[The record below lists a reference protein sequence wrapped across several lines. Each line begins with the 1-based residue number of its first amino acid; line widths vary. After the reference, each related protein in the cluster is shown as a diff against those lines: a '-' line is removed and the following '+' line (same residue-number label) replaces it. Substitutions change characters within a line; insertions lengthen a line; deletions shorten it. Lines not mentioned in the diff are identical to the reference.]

1 MLNQPETHGQT
12 HTLEIYTESLLVKGT
27 VLLPFRRATEILNS
41 ADREFIG
48 LNEALITPLAQST
61 QVSGP
66 HPGTT
71 LIRRL
76 GIRYAAT
83 FTDATQARSPTV
95 EFAGVQKRPTACY
108 GFLGGFV
115 FHAHLH
121 MRPGSTLLDV
131 LETGRESF
139 LPLTQATVYL
149 VAQLDVPPRQHEV
162 IIINRAYLDVMY
174 LA

>member
-1 MLNQPETHGQT
+1 MLSQQETHPPT
-12 HTLEIYTESLLVKGT
+12 HALEIYTASLMVKGT
-27 VLLPFRRATEILNS
+27 ITLPFRRATEILNS

-48 LNEALITPLAQST
+48 LDAALIAPLAHPA

-66 HPGTT
+66 HSSST

-76 GIRYAAT
+76 GIYYAAT
-83 FTDATQARSPTV
+83 FTDPAQARPPTL
-95 EFAGVQKRPTACY
+95 EFAGVQKRPIACY

-131 LETGRESF
+131 LETGQESF
-139 LPLTQATVYL
+139 VPLTQATVYL
-149 VAQLDVPPRQHEV
+149 VDHPDLPPRQHEV
-162 IIINRAYLDVMY
+162 MIINRAYLDVMY

>member
-1 MLNQPETHGQT
+1 MLNQQETHVQT
-12 HTLEIYTESLLVKGT
+12 HALEIYTTSLMVRGT
-27 VLLPFRRATEILNS
+27 ISLPFRRATEILNS
-41 ADREFIG
+41 ADREFIS
-48 LNEALITPLAQST
+48 LDAALIAPLAHPA

-66 HPGTT
+66 HSNTT
-71 LIRRL
+71 LIRRM
-76 GIRYAAT
+76 GIYYTAT
-83 FTDATQARSPTV
+83 FTDPAQARAPTL
-95 EFAGVQKRPTACY
+95 EFAGVQKRPVACY

-131 LETGRESF
+131 LETGKETF

-149 VAQLDVPPRQHEV
+149 VAHPDLPPRQHEV
-162 IIINRAYLDVMY
+162 MIINRAYLDVMY